1 MAVET
6 ELKFRVPA
14 KGLAALARRPLLRFR
29 RGRVER
35 HHLVSTYFDT
45 AKHKLR
51 HRGLSLRIR
60 RAHDKKIQTVKAD
73 SHGKSGRG
81 EWEAEV
87 GDLTPHL
94 RKASGSPLQ
103 KLGARKLS
111 RKLKPVFKTLVHRT
125 VVPLRANK
133 AEIELAIDRGRIAA
147 SRRAVPLAEIELEL
161 KSGRLSELFH
171 LARIIELRTQA
182 ELYLVSKS
190 ERGYG
195 LTGGN
200 GKLVGFG
207 QPISLPHDTEAIEA
221 FRTIVRSTMRH
232 FADNAD
238 AIRAGDAE
246 GIHQMRVG
254 LRRTRAAISLFA
266 AMLPKART
274 ERIKSELKWLTNELA
289 PARELDVFMR
299 KKVEPATRDS
309 ITKRGGHAIRKEFA
323 AKRRQAF
330 TRAQAA
336 LNSSRYRRL
345 LIDCLEWLETE
356 ITRRREEARKPI
368 QDFAGDVLRRRLKK
382 ICKVGKHLDGLSIR
396 ERHKLRIR
404 TKKLRYALEF
414 FDSLYP
420 GKRDKKEVARLSERL
435 KTLQST
441 LGSLNDF
448 AAHRVMTKEAAL
460 QAPRAHRRSRA
471 FMAGII
477 LGKENEAIKPVLGRS
492 VKAIKRLGSVSAF

>member
-14 KGLAALARRPLLRFR
+14 KGLAALARQPLLRFR

-94 RKASGSPLQ
+94 RKASGSPLRE
-103 KLGARKLS
+103 LGARKLS

-125 VVPLRANK
+125 VVPLRANQ

-190 ERGYG
+190 ERGYS

-200 GKLVGFG
+200 GKLIGFG
-207 QPISLPHDTEAIEA
+207 QPISLPRDAEAIEA
-221 FRTIVRSTMRH
+221 FRTILRSTMRH
-232 FADNAD
+232 FADNVD

-246 GIHQMRVG
+246 GHQMRVG
-254 LRRTRAAISLFA
+254 LRRTRAAIS
-266 AMLPKART
+266 
-274 ERIKSELKWLTNELA
+274 
-289 PARELDVFMR
+289 
-299 KKVEPATRDS
+299 
-309 ITKRGGHAIRKEFA
+309 
-323 AKRRQAF
+323 
-330 TRAQAA
+330 
-336 LNSSRYRRL
+336 
-345 LIDCLEWLETE
+345 
-356 ITRRREEARKPI
+356 
-368 QDFAGDVLRRRLKK
+368 
-382 ICKVGKHLDGLSIR
+382 
-396 ERHKLRIR
+396 
-404 TKKLRYALEF
+404 
-414 FDSLYP
+414 
-420 GKRDKKEVARLSERL
+420 
-435 KTLQST
+435 
-441 LGSLNDF
+441 
-448 AAHRVMTKEAAL
+448 
-460 QAPRAHRRSRA
+460 
-471 FMAGII
+471 
-477 LGKENEAIKPVLGRS
+477 
-492 VKAIKRLGSVSAF
+492 